1 MKQNIFIRI
10 IHFYYNGFRN
20 MELWGRQL
28 WIIIIV
34 KLIIIFV
41 VLRIFFFPDILK
53 TKFSTDKERSEYVL
67 EQLTK

>member
-1 MKQNIFIRI
+1 MD
-10 IHFYYNGFRN
+10 
-20 MELWGRQL
+20 LWGRQV

-34 KLIIIFV
+34 KLFIIFA
-41 VLRIFFFPDILK
+41 VLKIFFFPDILK